1 MNAFNQA
8 PLGLCISFYIWIIFL
23 QYGWLWVLR
32 KCLPSKDHVTAS
44 LILKMKP
51 FFFTFA
57 LVIYWRNRR
66 RLFKKWWANQKA
78 LSFQFPGCCKAGCQ
92 GWCLFIALCWYRPY
106 IWYFKPDLSTICL
119 IIYLPFPNSAD
130 DVLEERQIW
139 RLVLVGWNVMC
150 LVVQKWCSQMRC
162 WGTEFFRLFL

>member
-1 MNAFNQA
+1 MPSTRHPSVYAFHSTYELFFFNMAGYEYLGNAFHQRTT
-8 PLGLCISFYIWIIFL
+8 L
-23 QYGWLWVLR
+23 QSHWFW
-32 KCLPSKDHVTAS
+32 KWSHFS
-44 LILKMKP
+44 
-51 FFFTFA
+51 FTFA

-66 RLFKKWWANQKA
+66 RLLKKWWANQKA